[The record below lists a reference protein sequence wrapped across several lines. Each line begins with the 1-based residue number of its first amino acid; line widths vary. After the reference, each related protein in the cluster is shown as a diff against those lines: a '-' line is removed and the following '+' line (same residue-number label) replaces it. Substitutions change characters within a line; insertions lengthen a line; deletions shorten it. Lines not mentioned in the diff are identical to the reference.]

1 MYSLPDESAALRNYI
16 SGLYTGGGDHEIG
29 LEAISS
35 SIDKM
40 DWSGNPETDRN
51 IIIIWSDEDYQGSM
65 SLSSLKATW
74 DSLPESKRLIVF
86 GEGNWNNLSGWEYTT
101 VNSNIG
107 DAFTDIDYIM
117 DNIIGTE

>member
-1 MYSLPDESAALRNYI
+1 
-16 SGLYTGGGDHEIG
+16 
-29 LEAISS
+29 
-35 SIDKM
+35 
-40 DWSGNPETDRN
+40 
-51 IIIIWSDEDYQGSM
+51 M